1 MGHAR
6 GRRATTPSR
15 SIQLRIAAVWLS
27 ALSAFLA
34 TTGASVAS
42 AQPTQ
47 AGQPQP
53 NAATG
58 AAVPGT
64 SDATLHKASRVPRS
78 SALEE
83 VVVTAQKRKQSVYGV
98 GIAITALSGA
108 QLRQQGV
115 TTVGQLTKVDPS
127 FVLAQS
133 SFGSPVYTIR
143 GIGYNDFSL
152 DASPTV
158 SVYLDEVPYAFPV
171 LSKGATLDAGQVEI
185 LKGPQG
191 TLYGQNATGGAVNY
205 LAARPTSSLQAGIEG
220 TYGNFGASD
229 LNGYISGALTPELL
243 GRASFDIVEGGA
255 YQKSDTRDET
265 TGDKN
270 LKKGRVIL
278 DWTPSQDLHV
288 SLNLN
293 GFTDNSDTL
302 VAQETG
308 LDLQNPQ
315 FASRIP
321 RVLSSP
327 LVDNNDQTADWLSG
341 TKPHDDEGFFQG
353 SLRADYTVSD
363 QLVLTYLGT
372 YENYQQNDFISDNGQ
387 NVPVDLLDDGSVLST
402 TQEVRGSGKL
412 LDDKLDWLLGADFAL
427 TNTKENGL
435 YDLSGESTSYAF
447 TPFGYPQIQDV
458 RAIAYDDS
466 KTGAA
471 FGNLEYH
478 ILDNLDVHAG
488 ARFNQTDITHSGC
501 TQDVNGDTVGGTDL
515 VEELLKRGVGV
526 VPAQVNGCTTLGPN
540 NTPQLI
546 RQKLDENNAPW
557 RVGVDWFP
565 IKRTL
570 LYATVSKGYKAG
582 AFSNTPATSYIVLKP
597 AKQEALLAYEAGFK
611 SRLLDNRLELTGA
624 YFHYDYRDKQLE
636 LRQPDP
642 NGIFGLLNTLQN
654 VPSSTE
660 DGVELSGRFRPIDSL
675 VLSAS
680 GTYLDTRVDGR
691 FINYSPLSPTPINIG
706 GEAFPD
712 IPKWA
717 ARLGAQYDF
726 DVTDRY
732 AAYVGASFRYQSRSQ
747 GAFGTQNDL
756 QQGLP
761 SFEVRDYGIVDLRA
775 GVNTSD
781 GHWHLQVFGN
791 NVTNT
796 YYWNQVVRS
805 GDVAVRF
812 AGLPTMY
819 GLTLGY
825 QF

>member
-1 MGHAR
+1 MGQALGWHQ
-6 GRRATTPSR
+6 TMP
-15 SIQLRIAAVWLS
+15 QRIALAPRLF
-27 ALSAFLA
+27 ALGVVAALLA
-34 TTGASVAS
+34 APAAM
-42 AQPTQ
+42 AQAAQVGQ
-47 AGQPQP
+47 AQP

-58 AAVPGT
+58 AAVPAT
-64 SDATLHKASRVPRS
+64 TDATLHAPSRKATS
-78 SALEE
+78 SAAEE

-127 FVLAQS
+127 FVFAQS

-171 LSKGATLDAGQVEI
+171 LSKGATLDVGQVEI

-205 LAARPTSSLQAGIEG
+205 LAARPTSTFQAGIEG
-220 TYGNFGASD
+220 TYGNFDSAD
-229 LNGYISGALTPELL
+229 LNGYISGALAPNLL
-243 GRASFDIVEGGA
+243 GRASFDIAEGGA

-265 TGDKN
+265 TGDKD

-278 DWTPSQDLHV
+278 DWTPSQDLKV

-293 GFTDNSDTL
+293 GFTDNSDTV
-302 VAQETG
+302 VAQEIG
-308 LDLQNPQ
+308 LDLQNPK
-315 FASRIP
+315 FAGRIP
-321 RVLSSP
+321 AVLNHP
-327 LVDNNDQTADWLSG
+327 LSDRNDQTADWLSG
-341 TKPHDDEGFFQG
+341 TKPHDEEGFFQG

-363 QLVLTYLGT
+363 NLVLTYLGT
-372 YENYQQNDFISDNGQ
+372 YENYQQSDFISDNGQ
-387 NVPVDLLDDGSVLST
+387 NVPVDLLDDGSVLNTS
-402 TQEVRGSGKL
+402 QEVRGSGKL
-412 LDDKLDWLLGADFAL
+412 LADKLDWLLGADFAL

-435 YDLSGESTSYAF
+435 YDIAGESTSYSF
-447 TPFGYPQIQDV
+447 TPFGLPQITYL
-458 RAIAYDDS
+458 RAIAYDNS

-478 ILDNLDVHAG
+478 IFDNLDVHAG
-488 ARFNQTDITHSGC
+488 ARFNQTDISHSGC
-501 TQDVNGDTVGGTDL
+501 SQDVDGDEVAGTDL
-515 VEELLKRGVGV
+515 VERILKRGVGV
-526 VPAQVNGCTTLGPN
+526 VPARVNGCTTLGPN
-540 NTPQLI
+540 NTPELI

-557 RVGVDWFP
+557 RIGVDWFP
-565 IKRTL
+565 IKHTL

-582 AFSNTPATSYIVLKP
+582 AFSNTPATSYLVLKP

-611 SRLLDNRLELTGA
+611 SRFLENTVELTGA
-624 YFHYDYRDKQLE
+624 YFHYDYNDKQLE

-654 VPSSTE
+654 VPHSTE
-660 DGVELSGRFRPIDSL
+660 DGVELSGRVRLIDKL

-680 GTYLDTRVDGR
+680 GTYLDTRVDGP
-691 FINYSPLSPTPINIG
+691 FINYSPLSPKPIDLG

-717 ARLGAQYDF
+717 ARIGGQYDF
-726 DVTDRY
+726 DINDRY
-732 AAYVGASFRYQSRSQ
+732 AAFIGASFRYQSRSL

-756 QQGLP
+756 QEGLP

-805 GDVAVRF
+805 GDVVVRF
-812 AGLPTMY
+812 AGVPTTY

>member
-1 MGHAR
+1 MGQAR
-6 GRRATTPSR
+6 HVRATTPVGLVP
-15 SIQLRIAAVWLS
+15 QGMAGALRLS
-27 ALSAFLA
+27 AVSLMLSASWIA
-34 TTGASVAS
+34 DAD
-42 AQPTQ
+42 AQAQ

-53 NAATG
+53 NAAT
-58 AAVPGT
+58 APAVPGT
-64 SDATLHKASRVPRS
+64 TDATLHPPSHAPKS

-127 FVLAQS
+127 FVFAQS

-171 LSKGATLDAGQVEI
+171 LSKGATLDVGQVEI

-205 LAARPTSSLQAGIEG
+205 LAARPTSKFGAGIEG
-220 TYGNFGASD
+220 TYGNFGDSD
-229 LNGYISGALTPELL
+229 LNGYISGALTPDLL

-265 TGDKN
+265 TGDKD

-308 LDLQNPQ
+308 LDLQNPA

-327 LVDNNDQTADWLSG
+327 VADRNDQTADWLSG

-353 SLRADYTVSD
+353 SLRADYTVSE

-372 YENYQQNDFISDNGQ
+372 YENYQQNDMISDNGQ
-387 NVPVDLLDDGSVLST
+387 NVPVDLLDGGSVLAT

-412 LDDKLDWLLGADFAL
+412 LAGKLDWLLGADFAL
-427 TNTKENGL
+427 TNTKENSL
-435 YDLSGESTSYAF
+435 YDLSGESTSYSF
-447 TPFGYPQIQDV
+447 TPFGLPQIQDV
-458 RAIAYDDS
+458 RAVAYDTS
-466 KTGAA
+466 KTGAV

-478 ILDNLDVHAG
+478 LLDNLDVHAG
-488 ARFNQTDITHSGC
+488 ARFNETDISHSGC
-501 TQDVNGDTVGGTDL
+501 TQDVNGDDVGGTDL
-515 VEELLKRGVGV
+515 VEDVLRHGVGV

-540 NTPQLI
+540 DTPQFV

-570 LYATVSKGYKAG
+570 LYATISRGFKAG
-582 AFSNTPATSYIVLKP
+582 AFSNTPATSYLVLKP

-611 SRLLDNRLELTGA
+611 SRLLDTVEVTGA
-624 YFHYDYRDKQLE
+624 YFHYDYHDKQLE

-654 VPSSTE
+654 VPNSTE
-660 DGVELSGRFRPIDSL
+660 DGVELSGRYRPIDGL

-680 GTYLDTRVDGR
+680 GTYLDTRVDGH
-691 FINYSPLSPTPINIG
+691 FINYSPLSPTPINIA

-712 IPKWA
+712 VPKWA
-717 ARLGAQYDF
+717 ARLGGQYDF
-726 DVTDRY
+726 DINDRY
-732 AAYVGASFRYQSRSQ
+732 AAYLGASFRYQSRSQ

-761 SFEVRDYGIVDLRA
+761 SFEVRDYGILDLRA

-805 GDVAVRF
+805 GDVVVRF
-812 AGLPTMY
+812 AGLPTTY
-819 GLTLGY
+819 GITLGY

>member
-1 MGHAR
+1 MGQ
-6 GRRATTPSR
+6 GRHVRAKPPC
-15 SIQLRIAAVWLS
+15 LMPPRIAAVLWLS
-27 ALSAFLA
+27 ALSPVL
-34 TTGASVAS
+34 VAGWMPRAK
-42 AQPTQ
+42 AQALQGGQ
-47 AGQPQP
+47 AQP

-58 AAVPGT
+58 AAVPG
-64 SDATLHKASRVPRS
+64 SSNATLHAASRAPKS

-127 FVLAQS
+127 FVFAQS
-133 SFGSPVYTIR
+133 AFGSPVYTIR

-171 LSKGATLDAGQVEI
+171 LSKGATLDVGQVEI

-205 LAARPTSSLQAGIEG
+205 LAARPTSTFQAGIEG

-229 LNGYISGALTPELL
+229 LNGYISGALAPTLN

-265 TGDKN
+265 TGDKD

-278 DWTPSQDLHV
+278 DWTPSQDLKV

-302 VAQETG
+302 VGQEIG
-308 LDLQNPQ
+308 LDLQNPS

-327 LVDNNDQTADWLSG
+327 LADHNDQTADWLSG
-341 TKPHDDEGFFQG
+341 TKPHDDEGYFQG

-372 YENYQQNDFISDNGQ
+372 YENYQQNDMISDNGQ

-402 TQEVRGSGKL
+402 TQEVRGSGRL
-412 LDDKLDWLLGADFAL
+412 LADKLNWLLGADFAL

-435 YDLSGESTSYAF
+435 YDISGESTSYAF
-447 TPFGYPQIQDV
+447 TPFGLPQITNL
-458 RAIAYDDS
+458 RAVAYDSS

-488 ARFNQTDITHSGC
+488 GRFNQTDISHSGC
-501 TQDVNGDTVGGTDL
+501 SEDVNGDEVGGTDL

-526 VPAQVNGCTTLGPN
+526 VPAKVNGCTTLGPN

-570 LYATVSKGYKAG
+570 LYATISKGYKAG
-582 AFSNTPATSYIVLKP
+582 AFSNTPATSYLVLKP

-611 SRLLDNRLELTGA
+611 SRLLDEKLDLTGA

-660 DGVELSGRFRPIDSL
+660 DGVELSGRYRPVDSL
-675 VLSAS
+675 VLTAS

-691 FINYSPLSPTPINIG
+691 FINYSPLSPTPVNIG

-717 ARLGAQYDF
+717 ARLGGQYDF

-805 GDVAVRF
+805 GDVVVRF
-812 AGLPTMY
+812 AGVPTTY
-819 GLTLGY
+819 GITLGY